1 MNGPDAGPQT
11 PGVTEDHDR
20 IDEAQDA
27 SRSSWGLWMAVL
39 LLTAAAFAAGI
50 LVGIVADGNAEIM
63 REFRERSP
71 SRMVSADGGDRK
83 ARIVEPSPNPIPEKA
98 DGSGR
103 RRPNN
108 QVDWAITIAPGTNV
122 GPVDVRTADL
132 DADSKIEFGMML
144 GNQISPVAT
153 LWVNAASS
161 AKIVLPNGRYSVRT
175 TRLPTTLEN
184 GTPEPQPTVVDGT
197 LDVRTV
203 TAESVAAVLSGNRT
217 GGWRIASA
225 QQSTSQEKVP
235 RKTKRRQRSSDFE
248 YEGLGEAART
258 GGTSTYG
265 QDD

>member
-1 MNGPDAGPQT
+1 MSGPDAGPQA
-11 PGVTEDHDR
+11 PGVTEDHDG
-20 IDEAQDA
+20 IDEEQER
-27 SRSSWGLWMAVL
+27 SRSSWGLWIAVL
-39 LLTAAAFAAGI
+39 LLTTAAFAAGI
-50 LVGIVADGNAEIM
+50 LVGILADGNAEIM

-71 SRMVSADGGDRK
+71 SRMVSADDGDRRT
-83 ARIVEPSPNPIPEKA
+83 RIVEPTPAPVQENPN
-98 DGSGR
+98 GSEQ

-175 TRLPTTLEN
+175 TRLPIR
-184 GTPEPQPTVVDGT
+184 PESGAPDPQPTIVDGA

-203 TAESVAAVLSGNRT
+203 TTGSIAAILSGNRT
-217 GGWRIASA
+217 GDWRIAA
-225 QQSTSQEKVP
+225 APTRTVHEKASSRI
-235 RKTKRRQRSSDFE
+235 RKRQKASDFE
-248 YEGLGEAART
+248 YEGLGEGART

>member
-1 MNGPDAGPQT
+1 MSGPDAGPQA
-11 PGVTEDHDR
+11 PGVTEDGQQ
-20 IDEAQDA
+20 IDEGRD
-27 SRSSWGLWMAVL
+27 RPKSSWGLWMAVI
-39 LLTAAAFAAGI
+39 LLTTAAYAAGI
-50 LVGIVADGNAEIM
+50 LVGIIADGNAEIM

-71 SRMVSADGGDRK
+71 SRMVSADGGDHRTK
-83 ARIVEPSPNPIPEKA
+83 IVAASPVPVAQSE
-98 DGSGR
+98 DGSVR

-153 LWVNAASS
+153 LWVRAASS

-175 TRLPTTLEN
+175 TRLPI
-184 GTPEPQPTVVDGT
+184 TPDAGAQDSQPGIVDGT

-203 TAESVAAVLSGNRT
+203 TTGSIAAILSGNRT

-225 QQSTSQEKVP
+225 QQQTSQEKP
-235 RKTKRRQRSSDFE
+235 ARRIRKRQRSSDFE

>member
-1 MNGPDAGPQT
+1 MIGPDAGPQT
-11 PGVTEDHDR
+11 PGVTEDHQD
-20 IDEAQDA
+20 IGDAQDN
-27 SRSSWGLWMAVL
+27 SKSSWGLWMAVL
-39 LLTAAAFAAGI
+39 LLTTAAFVAGI

-71 SRMVSADGGDRK
+71 SRMIAADSGDRRT
-83 ARIVEPSPNPIPEKA
+83 RIVEPTPTPVPQKA
-98 DGSGR
+98 NGSEQ

-175 TRLPTTLEN
+175 TRLPIKAEDGST
-184 GTPEPQPTVVDGT
+184 EPQPTIVDGT

-203 TAESVAAVLSGNRT
+203 ITGSIAAILSGNRT

-225 QQSTSQEKVP
+225 QQPTSQEKPTRRV
-235 RKTKRRQRSSDFE
+235 RKRQRSSDFE

>member
-1 MNGPDAGPQT
+1 MNGPDAGPRT
-11 PGVTEDHDR
+11 PGVTEGHDDH
-20 IDEAQDA
+20 ETGQDA
-27 SRSSWGLWMAVL
+27 SKSSWGLWMAVL
-39 LLTAAAFAAGI
+39 LLTTAAFAAGI

-71 SRMVSADGGDRK
+71 NRMVSAEGGDRK
-83 ARIVEPSPNPIPEKA
+83 ARIVEPSPTPTSQASDP
-98 DGSGR
+98 SGR

-161 AKIVLPNGRYSVRT
+161 AKIVLPTGRYSLRT
-175 TRLPTTLEN
+175 TRLPITTTD
-184 GTPEPQPTVVDGT
+184 GVQEPQPTIVDGA
-197 LDVRTV
+197 LDVRSV
-203 TAESVAAVLSGNRT
+203 TTGSVAAVLSGNRT
-217 GGWRIASA
+217 GTWRIATAPERTASDKP
-225 QQSTSQEKVP
+225 TRKVV
-235 RKTKRRQRSSDFE
+235 KRQRSNDFE